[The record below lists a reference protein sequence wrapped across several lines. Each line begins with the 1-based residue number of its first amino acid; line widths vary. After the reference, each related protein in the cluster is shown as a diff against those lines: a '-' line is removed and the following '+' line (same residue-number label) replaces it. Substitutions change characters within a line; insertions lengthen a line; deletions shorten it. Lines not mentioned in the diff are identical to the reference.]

1 MVSKMIITGQ
11 YDRTLKDTRNAIL
24 SFVIPSYQADL
35 NLEQGKDYKIEI
47 TEMKSK
53 RSLWQNKYMWAII
66 DKIAKHE
73 GMLELD
79 VYCQIIEM
87 AKIRTEFIETIP
99 EAIARLSS
107 VFRVVKELEQRESKK
122 GNKTVLVKCYYGT
135 STFDTKEMSDFI
147 DVLLDYASQIGIDV
161 SEYQV

>member
-1 MVSKMIITGQ
+1 MITTAKI
-11 YDRTLKDTRNAIL
+11 DRI
-24 SFVIPSYQADL
+24 L
-35 NLEQGKDYKIEI
+35 NLEKDIIVSFVVHKYMLEEFKKIDINKDYKIEI
-47 TEMKSK
+47 TEVKSK
-53 RSLWQNKYMWAII
+53 RSIFQNSMMWAII

-99 EAIARLSS
+99 EAITRLSS

-147 DVLLDYASQIGIDV
+147 DVLLDYASKIGIDV

>member
-1 MVSKMIITGQ
+1 
-11 YDRTLKDTRNAIL
+11 
-24 SFVIPSYQADL
+24 
-35 NLEQGKDYKIEI
+35 
-47 TEMKSK
+47 
-53 RSLWQNKYMWAII
+53 
-66 DKIAKHE
+66 
-73 GMLELD
+73 MLELD

-99 EAIARLSS
+99 EAITRLSS

-147 DVLLDYASQIGIDV
+147 DVLLDYAIQIGIDV

>member
-11 YDRTLKDTRNAIL
+11 YDRILKDTRNAIL

-99 EAIARLSS
+99 EAITRLSS
-107 VFRVVKELEQRESKK
+107 VFRVVKELEHRVSQK
-122 GNKTVLVKCYYGT
+122 GSKTVLVKCYYGT

>member
-1 MVSKMIITGQ
+1 MIITGQ

-53 RSLWQNKYMWAII
+53 RSLWQNKYMWSII

-99 EAIARLSS
+99 EAITRLSS

-122 GNKTVLVKCYYGT
+122 GNKTALVKCYYGT